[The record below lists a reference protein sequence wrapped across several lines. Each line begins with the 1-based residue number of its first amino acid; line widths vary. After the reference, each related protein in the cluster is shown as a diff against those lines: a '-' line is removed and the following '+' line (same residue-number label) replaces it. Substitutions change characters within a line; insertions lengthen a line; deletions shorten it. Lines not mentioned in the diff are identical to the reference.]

1 MNTHEHTNTY
11 TNTLHKHTHTY
22 ARTKR
27 SSLSRF
33 HAHTPPTHVYC
44 DCCRIEL
51 VTPVT
56 HELKEQWEV
65 EDMRE
70 LSPLPPP
77 SPFHPLFFCKLNTN
91 CHYSCSCTHGRVPA
105 AASPAVD
112 LMFCFVQCAPPPRCA
127 GLQRRRSWRSR
138 SAHGVT
144 PSSTSGGRCDPLL
157 WPWMQHRSK
166 ARHEEVPHHSR
177 VPASLPRSHVH
188 GIFLTS
194 LLLSAVPCSSQVAG
208 HKDANLFRHP
218 VKPEHAP
225 GYYDLIKQPMD
236 LGTIEQKIKNKVGS
250 RAHVPFTSSH

>member
-70 LSPLPPP
+70 LSPLPPLSF
-77 SPFHPLFFCKLNTN
+77 SPLVFLQAQHELPLFVLMHSRARTCCRVTRCGFDVLFCPMRSSPSL
-91 CHYSCSCTHGRVPA
+91 CWSA
-105 AASPAVD
+105 AEEELEVS
-112 LMFCFVQCAPPPRCA
+112 Q
-127 GLQRRRSWRSR
+127 RSWRHAIINVWR
-138 SAHGVT
+138 QVRPFVVAVDATQIQSAT
-144 PSSTSGGRCDPLL
+144 
-157 WPWMQHRSK
+157 
-166 ARHEEVPHHSR
+166 
-177 VPASLPRSHVH
+177 
-188 GIFLTS
+188 
-194 LLLSAVPCSSQVAG
+194 
-208 HKDANLFRHP
+208 
-218 VKPEHAP
+218 
-225 GYYDLIKQPMD
+225 
-236 LGTIEQKIKNKVGS
+236 
-250 RAHVPFTSSH
+250 

>member
-91 CHYSCSCTHGRVPA
+91 CHYSCSRPHGCVPA

-112 LMFCFVQCAPPPRCA
+112 LMFCFCPMRSSPSLCWSAAEEELEVSQ
-127 GLQRRRSWRSR
+127 RSWRHAIINVWR
-138 SAHGVT
+138 QVRPFVVAVDATQIQSATRGSASPFACPGLS
-144 PSSTSGGRCDPLL
+144 PSLTR
-157 WPWMQHRSK
+157 
-166 ARHEEVPHHSR
+166 
-177 VPASLPRSHVH
+177 PR
-188 GIFLTS
+188 F
-194 LLLSAVPCSSQVAG
+194 
-208 HKDANLFRHP
+208 F
-218 VKPEHAP
+218 
-225 GYYDLIKQPMD
+225 
-236 LGTIEQKIKNKVGS
+236 
-250 RAHVPFTSSH
+250 F

>member
-70 LSPLPPP
+70 LSPLPPLSF
-77 SPFHPLFFCKLNTN
+77 SPLVFLQAQHELPLFVL
-91 CHYSCSCTHGRVPA
+91 
-105 AASPAVD
+105 
-112 LMFCFVQCAPPPRCA
+112 
-127 GLQRRRSWRSR
+127 
-138 SAHGVT
+138 T
-144 PSSTSGGRCDPLL
+144 PSRLCACCRVTRCGFDVLFLSNALLPLVVLVCSGGGAGGLAALMASRHHQRLAAGATLCCGRGCNTDPKRDMRKCLTI
-157 WPWMQHRSK
+157 R
-166 ARHEEVPHHSR
+166 VSR
-177 VPASLPRSHVH
+177 PLSLAH
-188 GIFLTS
+188 TS
-194 LLLSAVPCSSQVAG
+194 TV
-208 HKDANLFRHP
+208 F
-218 VKPEHAP
+218 
-225 GYYDLIKQPMD
+225 
-236 LGTIEQKIKNKVGS
+236 
-250 RAHVPFTSSH
+250 F